1 MRTAE
6 ELRDEVKA
14 LRERAG
20 YSVRE
25 IARELGKSPSGYAH
39 YEQRIKEPYLPM
51 KIATALAE
59 ALGKRGVSKAEVM
72 ALAGEDGA
80 PGYEVVDIDQSAPEG
95 AQLINVLDISA
106 SAGAGA
112 IPAAYEAVATRLAF
126 PPEYLRSITT
136 TQDSHLAIISVV
148 GSSMQPTLN
157 HDDIVMVDMTKTDI
171 DYDGMFVIRIGEAI
185 KVKRVSWGP
194 KRRSV
199 IVRSDNPNKLQF
211 PDEEYVEEDDCH
223 VLGRVVWVGAK
234 QP

>member
-1 MRTAE
+1 MEINDLLAAIDEYQAE
-6 ELRDEVKA
+6 TKETDRA
-14 LRERAG
+14 LSLRAG
-20 YSVRE
+20 LSTDAIRNWRRAKKE
-25 IARELGKSPSGYAH
+25 GRRSGANA
-39 YEQRIKEPYLPM
+39 QSIDQ
-51 KIATALAE
+51 
-59 ALGKRGVSKAEVM
+59 VM
-72 ALAGEDGA
+72 AAIGLTPAYDGA
-80 PGYEVVDIDQSAPEG
+80 SYPVPVDIDKSAPDG
-95 AQLINVLDISA
+95 VSLINVLDISA

-112 IPAAYEAVATRLAF
+112 IPSAYEAVATRLAF

-223 VLGRVVWVGAK
+223 VIGRVVWVGAK